1 VRHGGCRGSPAFL
14 PQQKTGERPWR
25 EALDRHGRE
34 PQGGRRRSWRTVG
47 FLCFFLFPVEKE
59 RRNQK
64 IGTQSSRARINEEY
78 TSHCVIPTVRYPLP
92 MNNTQIAKMF
102 ETIGDVLSLK
112 GENPFRIRA
121 YQRAAQTI
129 LSMSEDVEMIY
140 NRKGREAVLEIPGI
154 GQDLADKIEELIKTG
169 KLEYMQKLEKEVPK
183 GLIEITGIQGMGPKK
198 TKFVWETFKVES
210 VDDLEKLAKS
220 GKLDTEKGWGEK
232 SVKNIL
238 EGIASMRLH
247 NERIALPTAVA
258 IAEQIVKLLEESKL
272 CGKVAVAGSVRRRKE
287 SIGDIDI
294 LATSTKVEKVMELFC
309 SFELVDRVLGKGPT
323 KSSVHLSTGLNVDL
337 RVVEEGVFGAALMY
351 FTGSKEH
358 NIVIRKLGIEKGYT
372 LNEYGMHEGTAEK
385 KGKLVA
391 AKTEK
396 EIYAS
401 VGLPYIEP
409 ELRED
414 RGEVAA
420 AKEGKLPDLIE
431 VTDMKGDLHFHS
443 NFSDGSATL
452 VEMAKAAKKAGLS
465 YLALCD
471 HGSPM
476 GMVQGIKEKNIK
488 EYLKM
493 IDEARKEVKGIEIF
507 AGTEVDIMED
517 GSLYLSDDVLAQLD
531 WVTASVHGHFK
542 MTPKD
547 MTARI
552 VRALK
557 NPHVCLFAH
566 PTSRLLLKRDP
577 IEYDFEEV
585 FSTAAKNNVAV
596 EINAS
601 IQRLDLND
609 VLARRAKEAGCRI
622 SINSDAHHPGEF
634 DYRFGITQAR
644 RAWLEKKDVINTM
657 TLAEFKKFLT
667 SRR

>member
-1 VRHGGCRGSPAFL
+1 
-14 PQQKTGERPWR
+14 
-25 EALDRHGRE
+25 
-34 PQGGRRRSWRTVG
+34 
-47 FLCFFLFPVEKE
+47 
-59 RRNQK
+59 
-64 IGTQSSRARINEEY
+64 
-78 TSHCVIPTVRYPLP
+78 
-92 MNNTQIAKMF
+92 MNNTKIAQAF

-129 LSMSEDVEMIY
+129 LSLSEDVEMIY
-140 NRKGREAVLEIPGI
+140 NRKGREALLDIPGI
-154 GQDLADKIEELIKTG
+154 GKDLADKIEELIKTG
-169 KLEYMQKLEKEVPK
+169 KLEYMKQLEKEVPK

-198 TKFVWETFKVES
+198 TKFVWEKFNVES

-220 GKLDTEKGWGEK
+220 GKLDTEKGWGAK
-232 SVKNIL
+232 SVQNIL
-238 EGIASMRLH
+238 EGITAMRLH
-247 NERIALPTAVA
+247 NERIPLPTAHA
-258 IAEQIVKLLEESKL
+258 IAEQIVRMLEESKL
-272 CGKVAVAGSVRRRKE
+272 CGKVAIAGSLRRRKE

-294 LATSTKVEKVMELFC
+294 LATSTKVEKVMDLFC

-337 RVVEEGVFGAALMY
+337 RVVEEDVFGAALMY

-385 KGKLVA
+385 KGKLIA
-391 AKTEK
+391 AKTEE
-396 EIYAS
+396 EIYKS

-420 AKEGKLPDLIE
+420 AKAGTLPHLITVE
-431 VTDMKGDLHFHS
+431 DMKGDLHFHT

-452 VEMAKAAKKAGLS
+452 VGMAKAAKKAGLS
-465 YLALCD
+465 YLAVCD
-471 HGSPM
+471 HGSVM
-476 GMVQGIKEKNIK
+476 GMVQGIKVENIDA
-488 EYLKM
+488 YLKM
-493 IDEARKEVKGIEIF
+493 VDDARKEVKGMEIF

-517 GSLYLSDDVLAQLD
+517 GSLYLPDDVLKKLD
-531 WVTASVHGHFK
+531 WVVASVHGHFK

-552 VRALK
+552 VRALS
-557 NPHVCLFAH
+557 NPYVCVFAH

-577 IEYDFEEV
+577 VEYDMEEV
-585 FSTAAKNNVAV
+585 FSTAAKHNVAL

-609 VLARRAKEAGCRI
+609 VLARRAKEAGCKI

-644 RAWLEKKDVINTM
+644 RAWLQKEDVINTM
-657 TLAEFKKFLT
+657 TVAEFKKWKKKW
-667 SRR
+667 